1 MFLEGPI
8 WFEAGVDKWCDATWL
23 VIADMEQRLKRV
35 MERDNAT
42 EEQVK
47 QRIACQMS
55 DEEKIALADE
65 VLDNSGDKKELLNKV
80 DGLLRKYE
88 D

>member
-1 MFLEGPI
+1 MCAGPVPVTI
-8 WFEAGVDKWCDATWL
+8 KDIDMMKRTLIFPAAAVCAAVTVTSCGNNNFTAGTIE
-23 VIADMEQRLKRV
+23 IA
-35 MERDNAT
+35 
-42 EEQVK
+42 
-47 QRIACQMS
+47 
-55 DEEKIALADE
+55 EKIALADE

>member
-1 MFLEGPI
+1 
-8 WFEAGVDKWCDATWL
+8 
-23 VIADMEQRLKRV
+23 